1 MEQHIVGKT
10 LERIDAWAKVTGRAE
25 FGADVHL
32 PETVYCKG
40 VYSQYPHAKLLA
52 VHTEEAERAP
62 GVVCVVTG
70 KDIPGEK
77 MFGEIFVDQYAIA
90 VDRVRFLGDV
100 IAVVAAETQ
109 EQANEAAKLVTAE
122 YEVLPAITD
131 PRDAIGN
138 EQVINPDY
146 PDNVCGV
153 IHPQKGDAEQGLKES
168 DIVIERNYKTG
179 FVEQAYIEPESVT
192 AIPSHMRRE
201 LTVIGSLQ
209 VPYNARISISR
220 MLNIPIA
227 QVIIRP
233 SVVGGSFG
241 GKIEGA
247 EAMAVRASL
256 IALKTGRPAKY
267 TLTREESIRETYKR
281 HPIDFNVKIG
291 AMKDGT
297 IKAVKV
303 YALADGGCYINMT
316 PPVMY
321 KTAYLGCGPYR
332 YDHLDYEAVGVI
344 TNNVHCGSMRGFGTP
359 QAIYALENTMDE
371 LAEILGMTPTELRR
385 KNLLKNGDTSPTGH
399 VLDFNEVSI
408 GAVMEKTVAELDF
421 DRKWEQYN
429 KENRESGRRVR
440 RGVGIAVSMRGASIG
455 ADGMDVSRAMIEVE
469 EDASVHLNIGLME
482 IGQGLRTCQ
491 SQMAADGMGVSFE
504 RISIGEVDTSRCPTT
519 GGCIASR
526 GTMMGGMAIKRA
538 CDAVHKIMA
547 EAIAEKYGKSTEGI
561 VFENDRVRFADEDI
575 SFEEAVHACYSTG
588 RSPMAFGTYVVDTTK
603 WDETHREPY
612 NTYTY
617 SCNAAEVEV
626 DMDTGSVNVVKM
638 VGCHDAGKAINP
650 AMIKG
655 QIYGGMTMAAGMAI
669 TEDLGFNPKTSA
681 LKNLNF
687 ENYLIPTAMDVNEN
701 VALLEENYDPRT
713 AFGGRS
719 IGEPATED
727 GAAAIVAAI
736 NHALGH
742 PGLIHEL
749 PADLDRVFFAAK
761 SLDEKKG
768 E

>member
-1 MEQHIVGKT
+1 
-10 LERIDAWAKVTGRAE
+10 
-25 FGADVHL
+25 
-32 PETVYCKG
+32 
-40 VYSQYPHAKLLA
+40 
-52 VHTEEAERAP
+52 
-62 GVVCVVTG
+62 
-70 KDIPGEK
+70 
-77 MFGEIFVDQYAIA
+77 
-90 VDRVRFLGDV
+90 
-100 IAVVAAETQ
+100 
-109 EQANEAAKLVTAE
+109 
-122 YEVLPAITD
+122 
-131 PRDAIGN
+131 
-138 EQVINPDY
+138 
-146 PDNVCGV
+146 
-153 IHPQKGDAEQGLKES
+153 
-168 DIVIERNYKTG
+168 
-179 FVEQAYIEPESVT
+179 
-192 AIPSHMRRE
+192 
-201 LTVIGSLQ
+201 
-209 VPYNARISISR
+209 
-220 MLNIPIA
+220 
-227 QVIIRP
+227 
-233 SVVGGSFG
+233 
-241 GKIEGA
+241 
-247 EAMAVRASL
+247 
-256 IALKTGRPAKY
+256 
-267 TLTREESIRETYKR
+267 
-281 HPIDFNVKIG
+281 
-291 AMKDGT
+291 MKDGT

-575 SFEEAVHACYSTG
+575 
-588 RSPMAFGTYVVDTTK
+588 
-603 WDETHREPY
+603 
-612 NTYTY
+612 
-617 SCNAAEVEV
+617 
-626 DMDTGSVNVVKM
+626 
-638 VGCHDAGKAINP
+638 
-650 AMIKG
+650 
-655 QIYGGMTMAAGMAI
+655 
-669 TEDLGFNPKTSA
+669 
-681 LKNLNF
+681 
-687 ENYLIPTAMDVNEN
+687 
-701 VALLEENYDPRT
+701 
-713 AFGGRS
+713 
-719 IGEPATED
+719 
-727 GAAAIVAAI
+727 
-736 NHALGH
+736 
-742 PGLIHEL
+742 
-749 PADLDRVFFAAK
+749 
-761 SLDEKKG
+761 
-768 E
+768 

>member
-52 VHTEEAERAP
+52 VHTEEAEHAP

-192 AIPSHMRRE
+192 AIPSRMRKE
-201 LTVIGSLQ
+201 LTIIGSLQ

-408 GAVMEKTVAELDF
+408 GAVMEKAVAELDF